1 MKIQVSVS
9 LGELVDKITIL
20 RIKSKK
26 ITESSKLEFIH
37 KELSILEESLKDLNL
52 EDATMK
58 SFLTDLE
65 AVNTD
70 LWEIEDKIREK
81 EFKKAFDNEF
91 IELARKV
98 YITNDK
104 RFLIKNNCNETFG
117 SALKEVKSY
126 EKYD

>member
-26 ITESSKLEFIH
+26 IKDSTKLNYVRDE
-37 KELSILEESLKDLNL
+37 LKDLENTL
-52 EDATMK
+52 STMSLDSK
-58 SFLTDLE
+58 VINGFLADLE
-65 AVNTD
+65 EVNTQ

-81 EFKKAFDNEF
+81 ERVKLFDEEF

-98 YITNDK
+98 YLTNDQ

-117 SALKEVKSY
+117 SRFKEVKSY
-126 EKYD
+126 KKYE